1 MAVKKTRKRLD
12 PATRAD
18 SILDTALRL
27 FAEQHYDAV
36 SVRDIAEA
44 CEINA
49 GLIYY
54 YFENKDELLRQ
65 VLARAISQLQAAY
78 DEGDRQ
84 GLSPAQELQ
93 LWLKVHVP
101 IAPRIISMVKIMA
114 DYSASRIR
122 NAATDQLI
130 LDFYAREQRFL
141 EHCLHRGIAAEIFR
155 PVDVASTA
163 RAISLQLDGIFY
175 ASQARGDERIAQD
188 IANLCAIVEG
198 LAFKPNCSQA
208 ARR

>member
-12 PATRAD
+12 PATRAAL
-18 SILDTALRL
+18 ILETALRL

-36 SVRDIAEA
+36 SVRHIAEA

-65 VLARAISQLQAAY
+65 VLARAIVQLQDAY
-78 DEGDRQ
+78 AEGERRAL
-84 GLSPAQELQ
+84 GPAQELE

-122 NAATDQLI
+122 NVETDQVI
-130 LDFYAREQRFL
+130 RDFYAREQRFL
-141 EHCLHRGIAAEIFR
+141 EDCLHRGIAAKIFH
-155 PVDVASTA
+155 PVDIARTA

-175 ASQARGDERIAQD
+175 ASQARGDKRIAQD
-188 IANLCAIVEG
+188 IENLCAIVEG
-198 LAFKPNCSQA
+198 L
-208 ARR
+208 RHL

>member
-1 MAVKKTRKRLD
+1 MAVRKTRTRLD
-12 PATRAD
+12 PATRAAL
-18 SILDTALRL
+18 ILETALAL

-44 CEINA
+44 CGINA

-65 VLARAISQLQAAY
+65 VLARAIGQLQEAY
-78 DEGDRQ
+78 EKGERRAL
-84 GLSPAQELQ
+84 GPAQELE

-122 NAATDQLI
+122 NVETDQII

-141 EHCLHRGIAAEIFR
+141 EDCLHRGIAAKMFR
-155 PVDVASTA
+155 PLDVARTA

-175 ASQARGDERIAQD
+175 ASRARGDERIAKD
-188 IANLCAIVEG
+188 IANLCAIVAS
-198 LAFKPNCSQA
+198 LRKL
-208 ARR
+208 

>member
-1 MAVKKTRKRLD
+1 LAVKKTRKRLD
-12 PATRAD
+12 PATRAEL
-18 SILDTALRL
+18 ILDTALRL

-84 GLSPAQELQ
+84 ELNPAQELQ

-141 EHCLHRGIAAEIFR
+141 EDCLQRGIAGGIFH
-155 PVDVASTA
+155 PVDVARTA

-188 IANLCAIVEG
+188 IANLCAMLEG
-198 LAFKPNCSQA
+198 LAVKPHA
-208 ARR
+208 AKTARQ